1 MPANENL
8 NEDWI
13 DMNEPGVSPS
23 RDVLADENS
32 DEDSNE
38 SCCGTLDDSSLS
50 SGSDHS
56 NNELV
61 DSLIEMEGRPSGNS
75 QILACECSD
84 PTLWPSVLSD
94 EHRKIVVEK
103 GPCRT
108 ENYKDD
114 LWSNTMTGT

>member
-1 MPANENL
+1 MPLLDEDSIEDCTDKNDSESQVSLPRDMPANENL

-61 DSLIEMEGRPSGNS
+61 DSPTEIEG
-75 QILACECSD
+75 
-84 PTLWPSVLSD
+84 
-94 EHRKIVVEK
+94 
-103 GPCRT
+103 
-108 ENYKDD
+108 
-114 LWSNTMTGT
+114 